1 MAIEFMELATFSEF
15 RKQFVSNNASPSAQ
29 LISYKTYIKKWRK
42 SIEADL
48 DKHVEYARQ
57 QADKLTVF
65 KKAERELSEDEMV
78 EAFETAKFPPT
89 TDARKRLYKIAA
101 GQSVPTDIEAEELY
115 YRLRTKQH

>member
-1 MAIEFMELATFSEF
+1 MAIEFMEIATFSEF
-15 RKQFVSNNASPSAQ
+15 RKQFVLTDAPPSAQ
-29 LISYKTYIKKWRK
+29 LISYKTYIRKWRK

-48 DKHVEYARQ
+48 DKYVEYARQ

-65 KKAERELSEDEMV
+65 KRAERELSVDEMV

-89 TDARKRLYKIAA
+89 TDARERIHNIAV